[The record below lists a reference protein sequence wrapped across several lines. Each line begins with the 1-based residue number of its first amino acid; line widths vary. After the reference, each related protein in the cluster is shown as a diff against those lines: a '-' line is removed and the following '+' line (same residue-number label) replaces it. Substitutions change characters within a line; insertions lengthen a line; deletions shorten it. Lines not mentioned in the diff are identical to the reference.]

1 MEDNES
7 ISLWCDTLCVELIF
21 IHAGHAALVS
31 YSLAKV
37 VNPDNSGKF
46 AANLEVLWILIG
58 FSILNSNLMVLFIGL
73 VHMSSPMV
81 FRKLMH
87 RY

>member
-46 AANLEVLWILIG
+46 AANLEVL
-58 FSILNSNLMVLFIGL
+58 
-73 VHMSSPMV
+73 
-81 FRKLMH
+81 
-87 RY
+87 